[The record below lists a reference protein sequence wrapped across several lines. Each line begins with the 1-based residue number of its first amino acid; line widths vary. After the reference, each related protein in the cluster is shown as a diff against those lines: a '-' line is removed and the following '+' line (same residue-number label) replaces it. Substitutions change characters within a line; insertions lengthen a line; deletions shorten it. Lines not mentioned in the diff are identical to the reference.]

1 MVSKFVAIHLGEKFI
16 NPPPL
21 DLAQSYNDSSSVIP
35 LLFILSPGADPMA
48 ALLKFAE
55 DNGFGGE
62 KFDAISLG
70 QGQVMNI
77 KIYIKCSTYNRGLQ
91 PFMSKNHNQVFLNV
105 PYVTYK
111 SVKFDKICIMLAKN
125 RQLMMNYNMNYKIY
139 IIFLIYKQTFYW
151 YFHENFKFD
160 FQNSIQLYHL
170 ILITVIVNL
179 SSDIQDIKMLLCV
192 YYATKFIHEKEYI

>member
-16 NPPPL
+16 NPPPF

-91 PFMSKNHNQVFLNV
+91 PFMSKNHNQIFLNV

-111 SVKFDKICIMLAKN
+111 SVKFGKI
-125 RQLMMNYNMNYKIY
+125 
-139 IIFLIYKQTFYW
+139 
-151 YFHENFKFD
+151 
-160 FQNSIQLYHL
+160 
-170 ILITVIVNL
+170 
-179 SSDIQDIKMLLCV
+179 
-192 YYATKFIHEKEYI
+192 